1 MGSEKYFDRVSSD
14 WDKMR
19 SKFFSD
25 NLRDKTYATVKI
37 EKGKVAADI
46 GAGSGFMTQG
56 LVQRGLKVFAVDQSE
71 KMLLSG
77 R

>member
-1 MGSEKYFDRVSSD
+1 MDSKNYFDRVSSN

-25 NLRDKTYATVKI
+25 NLRDKTYSIVKI

-46 GAGSGFMTQG
+46 
-56 LVQRGLKVFAVDQSE
+56 VQAQDLLLKI
-71 KMLLSG
+71 
-77 R
+77 